1 MLKIRYIVSY
11 ELYLFISG
19 NICQTCLK
27 WFSSNSTLL
36 KHRMWHHKSEFP
48 ALRYQCEKCPYASN
62 ISSNL
67 QTHMQVHLSNRPYQ
81 CSVCGNRFKAL
92 SSLNNHALIH
102 TGEKPQVFG
111 VFI

>member
-1 MLKIRYIVSY
+1 MRYIVSY

-48 ALRYQCEKCPYASN
+48 ALRYQCKKCPYASN

-111 VFI
+111 VFM